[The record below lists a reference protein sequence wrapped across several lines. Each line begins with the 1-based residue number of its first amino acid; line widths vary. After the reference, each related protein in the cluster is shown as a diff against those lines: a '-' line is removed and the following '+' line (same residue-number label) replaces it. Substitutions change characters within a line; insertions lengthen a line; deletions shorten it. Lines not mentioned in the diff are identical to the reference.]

1 MHDTLHQQSKYSS
14 YAINVKAK
22 NKKKGK

>member
-22 NKKKGK
+22 KKS

>member
-22 NKKKGK
+22 KKSEN